1 MYKNVND
8 YELLYLISESDE
20 EAYNSLYQK
29 YGEMIK
35 MEAKKLY
42 YSYRYLGISWDDIYQ
57 AGLYGL
63 NSAIKNFDEHKGV
76 LFYTY
81 VKIFV
86 KHEFQT
92 LIRDHSREK
101 HNVLSNSISLDK
113 EIDDDGNCID
123 SLIDAKVNNIEEFYT
138 NERMKQILNFKYELS
153 FLNSLIYELKI
164 NNFTNKEIS
173 ILLDLDYKK
182 VDNAIHSIKNKL
194 RKKQNVIEV

>member
-20 EAYNSLYQK
+20 EAYNSLYRK

-123 SLIDAKVNNIEEFYT
+123 SLIDAKVNNIEEFYA

>member
-20 EAYNSLYQK
+20 EAYNSLYKK

-63 NSAIKNFDEHKGV
+63 NSAIKNFDEHNGV

-123 SLIDAKVNNIEEFYT
+123 SLIDAKVNNIEEFYA
-138 NERMKQILNFKYELS
+138 NERMKRILNFKYELS

>member
-20 EAYNSLYQK
+20 EAYNSLYKK

-92 LIRDHSREK
+92 LIRNHSREK

-123 SLIDAKVNNIEEFYT
+123 SLIDAKVNNIEEFYA
-138 NERMKQILNFKYELS
+138 NERMKRILNFKYELS

>member
-20 EAYNSLYQK
+20 EAYNSLYKK

-92 LIRDHSREK
+92 LIRNHSREK

-123 SLIDAKVNNIEEFYT
+123 SLIDAKVNNIEEFYA

>member
-20 EAYNSLYQK
+20 EAYNSLYKK

-123 SLIDAKVNNIEEFYT
+123 SLIDAKVNNIEEFYA
-138 NERMKQILNFKYELS
+138 NERMKRILNFKYELS

>member
-123 SLIDAKVNNIEEFYT
+123 SLIDAKVNNIEEFYA

>member
-1 MYKNVND
+1 MYKNINA
-8 YELLYLISESDE
+8 YELLYLISENDE
-20 EAYNSLYQK
+20 EAYNSLYKK

-35 MEAKKLY
+35 IEAQKIY
-42 YSYRYLGISWDDIYQ
+42 RSYRYLGISWDDLYQ

-81 VKIFV
+81 VKTFV

-92 LIRDHSREK
+92 FIRNHSREK
-101 HNVLSNSISLDK
+101 HNILSNSISLDK

-123 SLIDAKVNNIEEFYT
+123 SLIENKVNNIDEFYA
-138 NERMKQILNFKYELS
+138 NEHVKQILDFKYDLS
-153 FLNSLIYELKI
+153 FLHSLIYELKI

-173 ILLDLDYKK
+173 ILLNLDYKK
-182 VDNAIHSIKNKL
+182 VDNAISSIKNKL
-194 RKKQNVIEV
+194 RKKQNIIEV

>member
-20 EAYNSLYQK
+20 EAYNSLYKK

-123 SLIDAKVNNIEEFYT
+123 SLIDAKVNNIEEFYA